1 MRVNG
6 RNPRKLGQNNGIDNM
21 NDVNEVLVNE
31 IHFGWVSA
39 IWLP

>member
-6 RNPRKLGQNNGIDNM
+6 RNPRKLGKNNGIDNM